1 MFAVLKTGGKQY
13 RVQAGD
19 VLRVEKLAAGAGEK
33 VQFNEILM
41 VGSTIGSPLVDGAAV
56 QAEVIDQ
63 IKADKVITYVKR
75 RRKHSS
81 QRTRGHRQQL
91 TLLRV
96 TDVLE
101 KGGDKSGVK
110 EAIGAR
116 TAGAS
121 YVSEAEAKKTAKK
134 AAAKKDDKPAAKK
147 ETAAKAEKKADKA
160 DDAPKSAGTRPA
172 NLLTEAREGGADD
185 LKQISGV
192 GPKLEE
198 LLHENGVFHFDQIA
212 EWKKAEIEY
221 MDDQLAFHGRIERDD
236 WIKQAKELAKG
247 KKD

>member
-19 VLRVEKLAAGAGEK
+19 VLRVEKLAANAGDK

-41 VGSTIGSPLVDGAAV
+41 VGSTVGAPLVAGAAV

-63 IKADKVITYVKR
+63 IKADKVITFVKR

-101 KGGDKSGVK
+101 TGADKSGVK
-110 EAIGAR
+110 EALGMRA
-116 TAGAS
+116 AGAAAA
-121 YVSEAEAKKTAKK
+121 AEAPAAKKATKADAAEPAAKKPARAKK
-134 AAAKKDDKPAAKK
+134 AAAASD
-147 ETAAKAEKKADKA
+147 
-160 DDAPKSAGTRPA
+160 
-172 NLLTEAREGGADD
+172 EA
-185 LKQISGV
+185 
-192 GPKLEE
+192 
-198 LLHENGVFHFDQIA
+198 
-212 EWKKAEIEY
+212 
-221 MDDQLAFHGRIERDD
+221 
-236 WIKQAKELAKG
+236 
-247 KKD
+247 